1 MATESPLI
9 HDGSQTTAVANYG
22 NSSSYSGSSAGY
34 SGPQGSAQYLAVY
47 ISASRVVTLVAA
59 IGAKIYGILQNKPN
73 IGAAADVGVLGPGKC
88 VAGGTIAAGVPLM
101 TDTSGRLIAWTSG
114 SGYAQVGYSIES
126 AVVGQVFTA
135 YIWGSINPIVLT

>member
-1 MATESPLI
+1 MATESVLI

-22 NSSSYSGSSAGY
+22 NSSTYGGTSAGF

-59 IGAKIYGILQNKPN
+59 IGARIYGILQNKPAL
-73 IGAAADVGVLGPGKC
+73 GAAADVGVEGPGKC
-88 VAGGTIAAGVPLM
+88 VAGGTLSAGVPLM

-114 SGYAQVGYSIES
+114 SAYFQVGYSIES

-135 YIWGSINPIVLT
+135 YIFGPKCMAVLT